1 MTKQLRLTMIAPNVA
16 STSALVTL
24 LRSSEWSARAVVEH
38 DGRWIEHTT
47 IGHPQERAALLAIV
61 EWLRE
66 RFGPRTTRL
75 GGTVTITGVAPAA
88 APPTS
93 A

>member
-24 LRSSEWSARAVVEH
+24 TGPPDWSARAVVEH
-38 DGRWIEHTT
+38 EGQRIEHATS
-47 IGHPQERAALLAIV
+47 GHPLERAALLAIA

-66 RFGPRTTRL
+66 RFGARTTCL
-75 GGTVTITGVAPAA
+75 GGTVTMMGVQSEAA
-88 APPTS
+88 AIT
-93 A
+93 AA